1 MEIRAR
7 YVQIGAFTL
16 AVLAAGF
23 FFVYWLNNA
32 GALRQRVVYRVQ
44 FEGPVSGLLRGSAVL
59 FNGIR
64 VGEVTNLSLNA
75 DNPRQVQ
82 ATIAVDRSTPMR
94 ADTAVGIDFQGLTG
108 SPVISLTGGTSTSPL
123 VAAKGEPPVLVA
135 DPAAGQSMTQA
146 ARDVLRRL
154 DGVLVE
160 NAQPLRSTI
169 ANLDT
174 FSGALAR
181 NSDRLDGIV
190 AGLERMTGGAAA
202 RARTLGY
209 DLTVPRVAAAPSDAV
224 AAQLVIP
231 DPTAAATLDTDR
243 IQTRTADGATSAFA
257 DAQWSDTLS
266 KLVQM
271 KIIRSFED
279 ANLLAGVGRN
289 LEGLNADF
297 QLLLDIRTF
306 QMQAASAEVEI
317 AGKIVDKNGRIV
329 ATRVFHAAAP
339 AQATT
344 VQAAVAA
351 LDQAFGKAVAE
362 LVLWTA
368 RTAKGHQYDKTEPP
382 KAAGKK
388 AARS

>member
-7 YVQIGAFTL
+7 YVQMGAFTL

-23 FFVYWLNNA
+23 AFVYWLNNV
-32 GALRQRVVYRVQ
+32 GGLRQRVVYRVQ

-64 VGEVTNLSLNA
+64 VGEVTGLALSG
-75 DNPRQVQ
+75 DNPRQVH
-82 ATIAVDRSTPMR
+82 ATIAIDRDTPMR
-94 ADTAVGIDFQGLTG
+94 ADTTVGIDFQGLTG
-108 SPVISLTGGTSTSPL
+108 SPVISLTGGASTAPL
-123 VAAKGEPPVLVA
+123 VAATGKPAVLVA
-135 DPAAGQSMTQA
+135 DPAAGQSMSQA
-146 ARDVLRRL
+146 ARDLLRRI
-154 DGVLVE
+154 DRLVGE
-160 NAQPLRSTI
+160 NAEPLHNMI

-202 RARTLGY
+202 RARTVGF
-209 DLTVPRVAAAPSDAV
+209 DLTVPQIPPGTAPAV

-231 DPTAAATLDTDR
+231 DPAAAATLDTDR

-271 KIIRSFED
+271 KIIRTFED
-279 ANLLAGVGRN
+279 ANLLAGVGRQ
-289 LEGLNADF
+289 LDGLSADF

-306 QMQAASAEVEI
+306 QMQPEAAVVEF
-317 AGKIVDKNGRIV
+317 AGKIVDKDGRIAGARIFRAAIPGGA
-329 ATRVFHAAAP
+329 ATAQAAAG
-339 AQATT
+339 
-344 VQAAVAA
+344 A
-351 LDQAFGKAVAE
+351 LDQAFGKAAAE
-362 LVLWTA
+362 LVIWTA
-368 RTAKGHQYDKTEPP
+368 QTIDAH
-382 KAAGKK
+382 KAAGPKK
-388 AARS
+388 AAKG

>member
-7 YVQIGAFTL
+7 YVQIGVFTL

-23 FFVYWLNNA
+23 AFVYWLNNA

-44 FEGPVSGLLRGSAVL
+44 FEGPVPGLLRGSAVL

-64 VGEVTNLSLNA
+64 VGEVTELALNP
-75 DNPRQVQ
+75 DRPRQVE
-82 ATIAVDRSTPMR
+82 ATIAVGRDTPMR
-94 ADTAVGIDFQGLTG
+94 ADTTVGIEFQGLTG
-108 SPVISLTGGTSTSPL
+108 SPVIALAGGTSTAPL
-123 VAAKGEPPVLVA
+123 AAVNGEPAALVA
-135 DPAAGQSMTQA
+135 DAAAGQSMSQA
-146 ARDVLRRL
+146 AREVLRRM
-154 DGVLVE
+154 DQVLTE

-190 AGLERMTGGAAA
+190 AGLERLTGGAAA
-202 RARTLGY
+202 RARTQGY
-209 DLTVPRVAAAPSDAV
+209 DLTVPAIPPGSATAA

-231 DPTAAATLDTDR
+231 DPTAVATLDTDR

-271 KIIRSFED
+271 KIIRAFED
-279 ANLLAGVGRN
+279 ANLLAGVGRPA
-289 LEGLNADF
+289 EGLAGDF

-306 QMQAASAEVEI
+306 QVQAASAVVEL
-317 AGKIVDKNGRIV
+317 AGKVVDKDGRIV
-329 ATRVFHAAAP
+329 ATRLFRATAPADAATAKAAAG
-339 AQATT
+339 
-344 VQAAVAA
+344 A
-351 LDQAFGKAVAE
+351 LDQAFGRAAGE
-362 LVLWTA
+362 LVLWTV
-368 RTAKGHQYDKTEPP
+368 RTIDQP
-382 KAAGKK
+382 KAPGPNKT
-388 AARS
+388 RE

>member
-1 MEIRAR
+1 MEIKAR

-23 FFVYWLNNA
+23 AFVYWLNNA
-32 GALRQRVVYRVQ
+32 GGLRQRVVYRVQ

-64 VGEVTNLSLNA
+64 VGEVINLALNA
-75 DNPRQVQ
+75 SDPRQVH
-82 ATIAVDRSTPMR
+82 AAIAIDRTTPVR
-94 ADTAVGIDFQGLTG
+94 ADTVVGIDFQGLTG
-108 SPVISLTGGTSTSPL
+108 SPVISLVGGTSTSPL
-123 VAAKGEPPVLVA
+123 IAAKGEQPLLIA

-160 NAQPLRSTI
+160 NAQPLHNTI

-202 RARTLGY
+202 RARTMGY
-209 DLTVPRVAAAPSDAV
+209 DLTVPRIVPGVVSPV

-231 DPTAAATLDTDR
+231 DPAAAATLDTDR
-243 IQTRTADGATSAFA
+243 IQRRAADGATSAFP

-271 KIIRSFED
+271 KVIRTFED

-289 LEGLNADF
+289 LEGLNGDF
-297 QLLLDIRTF
+297 QLVLDIRTF
-306 QMQAASAEVEI
+306 QMQEATAEVEL
-317 AGKIVDKNGRIV
+317 AGKIIDKSGRIV
-329 ATRVFHAAAP
+329 ATHVFRATAP
-339 AQATT
+339 AEAGT
-344 VQAAVAA
+344 VQAAVVA
-351 LDQAFGKAVAE
+351 LDRAFGQAAAE
-362 LVLWTA
+362 LVPWTVRA
-368 RTAKGHQYDKTEPP
+368 IKDHHEKPDAP
-382 KAAGKK
+382 KAAGPKK
-388 AARS
+388 AART

>member
-1 MEIRAR
+1 M
-7 YVQIGAFTL
+7 
-16 AVLAAGF
+16 
-23 FFVYWLNNA
+23 
-32 GALRQRVVYRVQ
+32 
-44 FEGPVSGLLRGSAVL
+44 
-59 FNGIR
+59 
-64 VGEVTNLSLNA
+64 
-75 DNPRQVQ
+75 
-82 ATIAVDRSTPMR
+82 
-94 ADTAVGIDFQGLTG
+94 
-108 SPVISLTGGTSTSPL
+108 
-123 VAAKGEPPVLVA
+123 LVA

-209 DLTVPRVAAAPSDAV
+209 DLTVPRVAAAPGDAV

-243 IQTRTADGATSAFA
+243 IQMRTADGATSAFA

-279 ANLLAGVGRN
+279 ANLLAGVGRH
-289 LEGLNADF
+289 LEGLSADF

-329 ATRVFHAAAP
+329 ATRVFRASAP

-351 LDQAFGKAVAE
+351 LDQAFGKAVGRAGALDGAHGQGPSIRQDRTTE
-362 LVLWTA
+362 GGREEGGKNLRKIDPGPFGRKAQQA
-368 RTAKGHQYDKTEPP
+368 RTSIV
-382 KAAGKK
+382 
-388 AARS
+388 RRL